1 MLNYGIR
8 LVFYNQSET
17 QCQQTSKYPQ
27 VITSWCPQKKSYFIS
42 VLARAYCISMIHRQ
56 IGFNNPTITTEALQ
70 GEGKTLKWH
79 EKTWDNHTSFHLFT
93 IVGLVG

>member
-27 VITSWCPQKKSYFIS
+27 DGALKKKYFIS
-42 VLARAYCISMIHRQ
+42 VLARAYCISMIHRH
-56 IGFNNPTITTEALQ
+56 IGFNNPTITTKALQ